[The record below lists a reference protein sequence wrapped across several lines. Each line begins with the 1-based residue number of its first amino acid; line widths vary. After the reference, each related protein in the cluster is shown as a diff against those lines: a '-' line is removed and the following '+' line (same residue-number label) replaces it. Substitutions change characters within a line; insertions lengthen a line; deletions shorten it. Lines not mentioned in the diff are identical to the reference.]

1 MSHKLA
7 SFGRMSIRPSIS
19 PRTLRWLLAGFLI
32 IALLAGLLA
41 LDLANHGLAWQT
53 AWSLTGEEQ
62 PLAQV
67 RGMVEWLGNFTRLQ
81 PNTAP
86 LTPIDHVDVNPFG
99 INTFLEQEVE
109 PEKRERSVQM
119 IADAGFH
126 WLRQEF
132 PWEDIEIHGR
142 GDFVDRRNDH
152 DGDGQPDPVDAWAKY
167 DNIVDLAD
175 QYGLEIQARLS
186 NPPSWAHANPDI
198 GEKAPPDDLQ
208 DYINYAVAVAERY
221 RGRIRYYQVWNEPN
235 IYPEWGNQDV
245 SPEAYTNLL
254 CRTYDALKAVDPEIV
269 VISGALAGTVSLS
282 GRDLNDFIFLQRMYD
297 AGAGACF
304 DIMSVQAYGLNS
316 GPTDRRMRP
325 TTVTFA
331 RHEYIR
337 DLMVANGDA
346 HKPIW
351 ISEAAWNPVDEPD
364 VPPDIPLREQYGTGT
379 QEQAARYMP
388 LAYQRAQEEW
398 PWIGVINYWFFKRAS
413 DAERNQPFYYF
424 RMVEPDFTPLPI
436 YDAMR
441 DYIHNHQPV
450 LYPGVH
456 QAENEGIS
464 WWQDASRI
472 VPIEGAQFGRA
483 SEGEISPLANFTV
496 HGTDMV
502 IRWRGEESLRVEI
515 DGWQV
520 WLFMPTRVF
529 NLTSS
534 QNQLVDLPGDQTL
547 EGYPIGFI
555 LLDRSDNGWYEIVI
569 PLSQNAEAHRIEI
582 SGFSVGQADGVNL
595 RVQRTALGA
604 TDFLA
609 PLTLDSIT
617 VLDRTFENVFPLAA
631 SVAIAV
637 GMTLWVVASA
647 LRARRQ

>member
-1 MSHKLA
+1 M
-7 SFGRMSIRPSIS
+7 RNT
-19 PRTLRWLLAGFLI
+19 RTLRIVIGVVVI
-32 IALLAGLLA
+32 VGIVGALLAF
-41 LDLANHGLAWQT
+41 DLANRGLAWQT
-53 AWSLTGEEQ
+53 FWSLTGEEQ

-86 LTPIDHVDVNPFG
+86 LTPINHVDVNPFG
-99 INTFLEQEVE
+99 VNTFLEQEVE
-109 PEKRERSVQM
+109 PEKRERQVQM

-126 WLRQEF
+126 WIRQEF

-142 GDFVDRRNDH
+142 GDFVDRRNDL
-152 DGDGQPDPVDAWAKY
+152 DGDEQPDPIDAWAKY
-167 DNIVDLAD
+167 DHIVDLAE

-186 NPPSWAHANPDI
+186 NPPDWSRANPDI
-198 GEKAPPDDLQ
+198 GDFAPPDDIQ
-208 DYINYAVAVAERY
+208 DYVNYAVAVAEHY

-245 SPEAYTNLL
+245 NPEAYTDLL
-254 CRTYDALKAVDPEIV
+254 CRTYTALKAVDPEIV

-331 RHEYIR
+331 RHLYIR

-364 VPPDIPLREQYGTGT
+364 VPPDVQGREQYGAVTL
-379 QEQAARYMP
+379 EQAARYMP
-388 LAYQRAQEEW
+388 LAYQRAQQEW

-413 DAERNQPFYYF
+413 DAERNQAFYYF
-424 RMVEPDFTPLPI
+424 RMVEPDFTPLPA

-441 DYIHNHQPV
+441 DYIHSQPPV
-450 LYPGVH
+450 LYAGVH
-456 QAENEGIS
+456 QENDWVIAQSNQVAIWEAN
-464 WWQDASRI
+464 D
-472 VPIEGAQFGRA
+472 AQFGSA
-483 SEGEISPLANFTV
+483 FSMGTLEGFSV
-496 HGTDMV
+496 YGTDVV
-502 IRWRGEESLRVEI
+502 IRWRSDESLRVEV
-515 DGWQV
+515 DSTQV
-520 WLFMPTRVF
+520 WFFMHNTALRRAMR
-529 NLTSS
+529 
-534 QNQLVDLPGDQTL
+534 G
-547 EGYPIGFI
+547 ER
-555 LLDRSDNGWYEIVI
+555 LLLSDTTVADKAVSYVPLDSDTNRWREVHV
-569 PLSQNAEAHRIEI
+569 PLSTYAQIHHLLI
-582 SGFSVGQADGVNL
+582 SGVHIGLGNQAAVPPP
-595 RVQRTALGA
+595 
-604 TDFLA
+604 LA
-609 PLTLDSIT
+609 PLGGDYFMAWFMFDSIT
-617 VLDRTFENVFPLAA
+617 VLDRTVENVFPLAA
-631 SVAIAV
+631 GAAIAL

-647 LRARRQ
+647 RRARGKD

>member
-1 MSHKLA
+1 M
-7 SFGRMSIRPSIS
+7 RNT
-19 PRTLRWLLAGFLI
+19 RTLRRIVGAIFILGMI
-32 IALLAGLLA
+32 GSLLA

-53 AWSLTGEEQ
+53 FWSLTGEET

-86 LTPIDHVDVNPFG
+86 MTPIDHVDVNPFG
-99 INTFLEQEVE
+99 VNTFLEQEVE

-126 WLRQEF
+126 WIRQEF
-132 PWEDIEIHGR
+132 PWEDIEIHGH
-142 GDFVDRRNDH
+142 GDFVDRRNDL
-152 DGDGQPDPVDAWAKY
+152 DGDGQPDVVDAWAKY
-167 DNIVDLAD
+167 DQIVDLAE

-186 NPPSWAHANPDI
+186 NPPSWAHAKPDI
-198 GEKAPPDDLQ
+198 GDKAPPDDLQ
-208 DYINYAVAVAERY
+208 DFVNYAVAVAERY

-245 SPEAYTNLL
+245 NPEAYTDLL
-254 CRTYDALKAVDPEIV
+254 CRAYDALKAVDPEIV

-331 RHEYIR
+331 RHIYIR

-351 ISEAAWNPVDEPD
+351 ISEAAWNPVDEPG
-364 VPPDIPLREQYGTGT
+364 VPPDIPLREQYGAVTL
-379 QEQAARYMP
+379 EQAARYMP
-388 LAYQRAQEEW
+388 LAYQRAQQEW

-413 DAERNQPFYYF
+413 DAERNQSFYYF
-424 RMVEPDFTPLPI
+424 RMVEPDFTPLPV
-436 YDAMR
+436 YDSMR
-441 DYIHNHQPV
+441 EYIHNQQPV
-450 LYPGVH
+450 LYAGVH
-456 QAENEGIS
+456 QAEDWRIPKTDAETLFVDSAQMGSAQSVTDARLRFYGTEMIVRWHGDTALLAQSIS
-464 WWQDASRI
+464 CQYLNPQPGRFWQETTVGSSI
-472 VPIEGAQFGRA
+472 PFGFHD
-483 SEGEISPLANFTV
+483 S
-496 HGTDMV
+496 
-502 IRWRGEESLRVEI
+502 
-515 DGWQV
+515 V
-520 WLFMPTRVF
+520 WLSASLESHLSDTGHFCVGTI
-529 NLTSS
+529 TT
-534 QNQLVDLPGDQTL
+534 GQT
-547 EGYPIGFI
+547 PFI
-555 LLDRSDNGWYEIVI
+555 
-569 PLSQNAEAHRIEI
+569 
-582 SGFSVGQADGVNL
+582 
-595 RVQRTALGA
+595 
-604 TDFLA
+604 
-609 PLTLDSIT
+609 LDSIT

-631 SVAIAV
+631 GVAIVV

-647 LRARRQ
+647 LRTRW